1 MRIEWKISKKKG
13 HLRPQL
19 RYRVS
24 LEPFEVE
31 LAVPM
36 VTVTS
41 AIPKPPDAW
50 QRHVWPG
57 THERGKME
65 SVEVYDL
72 STPSHKTITREEL
85 LMLPMR
91 PGNQYPEVEE
101 SFRTLRSAYEKA
113 LLEAYENSSFETGGR
128 LEMTQETK
136 ERLAPTV
143 AAQKF
148 LALVEK
154 SF

>member
-1 MRIEWKISKKKG
+1 MQIEWKISKKTG

-41 AIPKPPDAW
+41 TIPKPPDAW
-50 QRHVWPG
+50 QHHVWPG
-57 THERGKME
+57 TCERGKTA
-65 SVEVYDL
+65 SVQVYDL
-72 STPSHKTITREEL
+72 STPSHKSIAREEL

-91 PGNQYPEVEE
+91 PGNQYPEVEA
-101 SFRTLRSAYEKA
+101 SFRALRCAYEKA
-113 LLEAYENSSFETGGR
+113 LLEAYENSSFEAGGR
-128 LEMTQETK
+128 LEMTLETK
-136 ERLAPTV
+136 ERIAPAF

-148 LALVEK
+148 LALVGN
-154 SF
+154 SS